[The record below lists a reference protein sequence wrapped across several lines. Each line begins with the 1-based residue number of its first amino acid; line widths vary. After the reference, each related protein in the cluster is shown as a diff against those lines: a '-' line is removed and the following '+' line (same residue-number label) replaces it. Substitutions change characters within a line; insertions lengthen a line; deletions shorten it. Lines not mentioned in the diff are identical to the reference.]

1 MRPRQLLP
9 LLLCLS
15 LPLACLAETS
25 APPVTDVQPASN
37 PDSALGDDLA
47 VRLNELQKRLDDSER
62 QRADLAAR
70 LNGADSAVVDRLR
83 QENLRLKQQLR
94 DGQAQ
99 QPPRL
104 LSDEQTWFATGG
116 ATALLAF
123 ILGVLSRGRRR
134 QRREWIN

>member
-15 LPLACLAETS
+15 LPLASLAETS
-25 APPVTDVQPASN
+25 APPATDVQPASSH
-37 PDSALGDDLA
+37 DSAEGDDLA
-47 VRLNELQKRLDDSER
+47 PRLIELQKRLDDSER
-62 QRADLAAR
+62 QRADLAAQ
-70 LNGADSAVVDRLR
+70 LNGSGSAVVDRLR
-83 QENLRLKQQLR
+83 QENQSLKLQLR
-94 DGQAQ
+94 DAQSQ

-104 LSDEQTWFATGG
+104 LSEEQTWFAIGG

-123 ILGVLSRGRRR
+123 MLGALSRGRRR